1 MLHRLPSTSVLLMI
15 VITIA
20 GLLAACQPGDDNN
33 ENDIIRAARANVDA
47 LDRPTAN
54 FRHTR
59 VSDVEYD
66 LQIDVHGSTDWFSG
80 EVTIRFDLNDSSADL
95 TIDFSGGTVH
105 RVRVNEQSIVAIYN
119 GYFLTV
125 PASALQSGA
134 NAISIEFE
142 HSYDED
148 GTGLHRFVDPED
160 GLTYLYT
167 YLWPYYA
174 NRLFPLFDQPNLK
187 ATISL
192 TVRAPGDWT
201 VVSTGTATPE
211 PSADGSAL
219 WRFTPTPKMSSY
231 VFSLHAG
238 PYKIWK
244 DDADGIPIRLMA
256 RRSLAEFVA
265 VDEWLET
272 TRRGLA
278 FYGEYFDIPYPFGKY
293 DQLIVPDFNIGAMEN
308 IGAVTFAERFVQRQ
322 QSDRTQRERR
332 TSVILH
338 EMAHMWFGNLVTHD
352 WWNGLWLNE
361 SFATQMSMLASV
373 ATTEFTD
380 TWHRFLISNKR
391 AAYARDSRVTTH
403 PIEMPVNS
411 TADFFTIFD
420 AITYQKG
427 SSTLKQL
434 AHYVGEDNY
443 RRGVSSYL
451 KEHSYGTTVLE
462 DFIGHQEK
470 SAGVDL
476 DAWSEEWLYK
486 PGFNTLSV
494 SAACENGGLKSLTVL
509 QSAPSEHPYLRR
521 HQIDIALYDLDENGR
536 LLPAELFSLEVQGA
550 ETSIESIDGRPC
562 PTMIN
567 PNHDDW
573 AYARIALD
581 DRTAEVLETQL
592 RNIPEPLTR
601 SVFLAALQDR
611 ALAGDMPLAEYV
623 EYAMRLAEHEHNI
636 RIQQQISSSIV
647 TTIELMQRLRPETD
661 DSLATLLPRVETWS
675 LERTSSAMTDDQR
688 QNWFNT
694 FAGVVSTETGL
705 ERVTAL
711 LNGTAAI
718 KGLPISPDIRWTL
731 LLILSRNG
739 AADIETLLATESA
752 SDVSDFG
759 AKSLLAA
766 NAALPNSASKAKW
779 LAELRNPE
787 ILTGLSRQRAVM
799 GGLFPP
805 NQTALQFELL
815 DQVLDALPDLSE
827 TSDPYFMSSYSSV
840 LLTPMCLPES
850 GALMQK
856 MLDEHADQLNSTALR
871 FLREALQADMECLA
885 LRSRQ

>member
-1 MLHRLPSTSVLLMI
+1 
-15 VITIA
+15 
-20 GLLAACQPGDDNN
+20 
-33 ENDIIRAARANVDA
+33 
-47 LDRPTAN
+47 
-54 FRHTR
+54 
-59 VSDVEYD
+59 
-66 LQIDVHGSTDWFSG
+66 
-80 EVTIRFDLNDSSADL
+80 
-95 TIDFSGGTVH
+95 
-105 RVRVNEQSIVAIYN
+105 
-119 GYFLTV
+119 
-125 PASALQSGA
+125 
-134 NAISIEFE
+134 
-142 HSYDED
+142 
-148 GTGLHRFVDPED
+148 
-160 GLTYLYT
+160 
-167 YLWPYYA
+167 
-174 NRLFPLFDQPNLK
+174 
-187 ATISL
+187 
-192 TVRAPGDWT
+192 
-201 VVSTGTATPE
+201 
-211 PSADGSAL
+211 
-219 WRFTPTPKMSSY
+219 
-231 VFSLHAG
+231 
-238 PYKIWK
+238 
-244 DDADGIPIRLMA
+244 
-256 RRSLAEFVA
+256 
-265 VDEWLET
+265 
-272 TRRGLA
+272 
-278 FYGEYFDIPYPFGKY
+278 
-293 DQLIVPDFNIGAMEN
+293 VPDFNIGAMEN
-308 IGAVTFAERFVQRQ
+308 IGAVTFAEGFVQRQ

-380 TWHRFLISNKR
+380 TWHRFLINNKR

-451 KEHSYGTTVLE
+451 KEHSYSTTELE

-494 SAACENGGLKSLTVL
+494 SAVCEGDGLKSLTVL
-509 QSAPSEHPYLRR
+509 QSAPGEHPYLRR
-521 HQIDIALYDLDENGR
+521 HQIDVALYDLDENGA
-536 LLPAELFSLEVQGA
+536 LLPAELFSLEVEGA
-550 ETSIESIDGRPC
+550 ETPIETTGARPC

-592 RNIPEPLTR
+592 SNIPEPLTR

-611 ALAGDMPLAEYV
+611 ALAGDMPLADYV
-623 EYAMRLAEHEHNI
+623 EYAMRLAEHEDNI

-647 TTIELMQRLRPETD
+647 TIVGLMQRLRPETD
-661 DSLATLLPRVETWS
+661 DALAALLHRVETWS
-675 LERTSSAMTDDQR
+675 LRRTSNAMTDDQR

-694 FAGVVSTETGL
+694 FAGVVSTEAGL

-711 LNGTAAI
+711 LNGMVEI
-718 KGLPISPDIRWTL
+718 EGLLISPDIRWTL

-739 AADIETLLATESA
+739 AADIDTLLATESA
-752 SDVSDFG
+752 SDGSDFG

-779 LAELRNPE
+779 LAGLRNPE
-787 ILTGLSRQRAVM
+787 MLTGLSRQRAVM

-856 MLDEHADQLNSTALR
+856 VLDEHADQLNSTALR
-871 FLREALQADMECLA
+871 FLREAHQADIECLA